1 MMRAGKVKNRRRD
14 ENNGKRR
21 IIVGAGIVACLIL
34 VAFFWMRDDTPQ
46 DVASVASEAQE
57 QMKAEEVAKPQAPP
71 VPVPETLTGTIQAG
85 DTVSTILE
93 QWLSPAEVHELA
105 QACNSV
111 FKLSRIRVGQPWAV
125 TSLEDQFQAFSY
137 EIDDTSILNVVRD
150 GSAFNVAVDPIP
162 YDIQLDRVEGK
173 IESNLFAAIDNAGEG
188 AALAYR
194 LADIF
199 MWEVDFIRDI
209 RVGDSFTVVVE
220 KRYRDGEFK
229 GYGSILAARFVNQ
242 GDPYEGFLL
251 KDDGRSEYFTAAGDS
266 LRKAFLKA
274 PLDFRRISSGYSSAR
289 LHPVLKVVRPHHGID
304 YAAPTG
310 TPIKAI
316 GSGTV
321 IAVSRTKAAGKYV
334 KIQHKNGY
342 ESAYLHMSRFA
353 NGMRS
358 GKKVSQGQVIGY
370 VGATGYATGPHLD
383 FRIKRYGKYLNPRAV
398 TNPRA
403 TPVPKAR
410 MDEFKMAVVSYK
422 GYLDGTLALQTYGVE
437 NVSTM

>member
-1 MMRAGKVKNRRRD
+1 M
-14 ENNGKRR
+14 
-21 IIVGAGIVACLIL
+21 IIVTV
-34 VAFFWMRDDTPQ
+34 FWLRDDTADDIPTVAETVQ
-46 DVASVASEAQE
+46 EQALAEDVAQPEL
-57 QMKAEEVAKPQAPP
+57 PPIP
-71 VPVPETLTGTIQAG
+71 VPQTINGTIQSG
-85 DTVSTILE
+85 DTVSTILGE
-93 QWLSPAEVHELA
+93 WLSSAEVHQLA
-105 QACNSV
+105 QACNEV
-111 FKLSRIRVGQPWAV
+111 FKLSRIRAGQPWTV
-125 TSLEDQFQAFSY
+125 TCLEDQLQSFSY
-137 EIDDTSILNVVRD
+137 EIDDNSTLNVVRD
-150 GSAFNVAVDPIP
+150 GDMFTVAVDPIH

-173 IESNLFAAIDNAGEG
+173 IDSNLFAAIDTAGEG

-229 GYGSILAARFVNQ
+229 GYGRILAARFVNQ
-242 GDPYEGFLL
+242 GDAYEGFLL
-251 KDDGRSEYFTAAGDS
+251 EDDGRSEYFTAEGGS

-274 PLDFRRISSGYSSAR
+274 PLDFRRISSGYSTAR
-289 LHPVLKVVRPHHGID
+289 LHPVLNVVRPHHGID

-321 IAVSRTKAAGKYV
+321 VAVARTKAAGKYV

-342 ESAYLHMSRFA
+342 ESAYLHMSRYA
-353 NGMRS
+353 RGIRS
-358 GKKVSQGQVIGY
+358 GQKVAQGQIIGY

-383 FRIKRYGKYLNPRAV
+383 FRIKRYGKYMNPKTV

-403 TPVPKAR
+403 TPVPKVR
-410 MDEFKMAVVSYK
+410 LDEFKTAVVSYK
-422 GYLDGTLALQTYGVE
+422 GYLDGTLALQTYAVD
-437 NVSTM
+437 NVSTL